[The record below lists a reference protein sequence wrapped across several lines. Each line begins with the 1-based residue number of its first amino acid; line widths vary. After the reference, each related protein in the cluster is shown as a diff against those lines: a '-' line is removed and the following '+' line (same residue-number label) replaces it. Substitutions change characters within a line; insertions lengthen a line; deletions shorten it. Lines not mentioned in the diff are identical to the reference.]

1 MRKLLLAATAVMLL
15 LAGSCVVSPSL
26 VFMESQ
32 TEGLPNLIFNPG
44 FNPYSLDPAT
54 ALKGWMVDHDP
65 PDIKESNVVIDTN
78 VALDGKTSLR
88 IDASKH
94 ATIIISDSFDVMR
107 YGGYFIK
114 ANVRTDS
121 KDNPDIVLRFISF
134 KENGKV
140 YNRIKSKIRP
150 TEDWTQ
156 GTISAGFIK
165 PGVSFGR
172 VAIMVSPF
180 KDGSVWIDDV
190 GCWKVHH
197 FRID

>member
-1 MRKLLLAATAVMLL
+1 M
-15 LAGSCVVSPSL
+15 GSCVVSPSL
-26 VFMESQ
+26 VFKESQ

-65 PDIKESNVVIDTN
+65 ADIKESNVVIDTN
-78 VALDGKTSLR
+78 VASEGKTSLR

-94 ATIIISDSFDVMR
+94 ATIIISDSFDVVR

-114 ANVRTDS
+114 ANVRTNS
-121 KDNPDIVLRFISF
+121 TDNPDIVLRFISF

-140 YNRIKSKIRP
+140 YNRIKSRIRA
-150 TEDWTQ
+150 TEDWTKS
-156 GTISAGFIK
+156 TISAGFIK

-172 VAIMVSPF
+172 VAIMISPF